1 MKLKNEKWK
10 TRDYIDVKSNPFPGD
25 DTWIFDYF
33 VSFVT
38 QLSNYL
44 AQNDDWAYLMFLFS
58 SKQVFII
65 ALKNLDLNFYGKIKM
80 NICIK

>member
-1 MKLKNEKWK
+1 M
-10 TRDYIDVKSNPFPGD
+10 
-25 DTWIFDYF
+25 FDYF